1 MKKIIF
7 GLLAMTAV
15 AFTSCKDEC
24 KDVVCSNGGTCTE
37 GICDCPSGYEGT
49 NCETSWASAFIGTY
63 NVAETYVIAGGGG
76 TFTENFSSVITAG
89 SDAKKI
95 TLSNF
100 SLSGQNITADL
111 ETTTSLKINAQT
123 ITVSGNQFTA
133 IGTGSIAGSTVTLNY
148 TLAQGGVV
156 VLTVT
161 DIYTK

>member
-1 MKKIIF
+1 MKKIIL
-7 GLLAMTAV
+7 GLLAVTAV

-24 KDVVCSNGGTCTE
+24 KDVTCSNGGTCTE
-37 GICDCPSGYEGT
+37 GICECPSGYSGT
-49 NCETSWASAFIGTY
+49 NCETSWASAFVGTY
-63 NVAETYVIAGGGG
+63 NVAETYILAGGGTG
-76 TFTENFSSVITAG
+76 TENFSSVITAG

-100 SLSGQNITADL
+100 TLSGQNINADL
-111 ETTTSLKINAQT
+111 ETTNSLKINAQT
-123 ITVSGNQFTA
+123 VTITGIQYTA
-133 IGTGSIAGSTVTLNY
+133 NGTGSIAGSTITLNY